1 MSDGKKRFKLFS
13 ELEATSTKD
22 WLVDKFL
29 GAGEQSAQ
37 YGRPGDG
44 KSVLAEDMGL
54 HVSSGMPWHGR
65 PVRRGLVV
73 YFALERSQLVA
84 RRAVAF
90 RKKHGVSD
98 LPFAIVSGVWDFRDR
113 RTITQ
118 VLEIIREIEAA
129 TGEQI
134 VLVIID
140 TLSRALCGGDENG
153 KDMGAV
159 VSTTGWL
166 QQETG
171 AHVMLVHHIPQ
182 DGAERLRGHGSLLG
196 AMDTTIYVEKRGNI
210 RTATIIKANDAEEGE
225 QITFTLESVPIGAET
240 NAPVVVPAENAMRAK
255 SVEPSLTKNQQTL
268 FSLLSGAGAAGLTT
282 EQWNEQARAVD
293 IGTRR
298 KADLYDIRAALK
310 SKGLIR
316 QYGDRWN
323 VC

>member
-44 KSVLAEDMGL
+44 KSVWLRTWGCMSHRECLAQG
-54 HVSSGMPWHGR
+54 W
-65 PVRRGLVV
+65 PVRRGLMSSSPWSE
-73 YFALERSQLVA
+73 ANLS
-84 RRAVAF
+84 RAAQCV

-118 VLEIIREIEAA
+118 TLEIIREIEAA
-129 TGEQI
+129 TGERI

-140 TLSRALCGGDENG
+140 TLREPCAWDENG
-153 KDMGAV
+153 KDMVLSSALLAGYSKRLAPTLCW
-159 VSTTGWL
+159 STTFPRTV
-166 QQETG
+166 E
-171 AHVMLVHHIPQ
+171 H
-182 DGAERLRGHGSLLG
+182 LRGHGSLLG

-240 NAPVVVPAENAMRAK
+240 NAPVVLPAENAMRAK
-255 SVEPSLTKNQQTL
+255 SVEPEPHKKS
-268 FSLLSGAGAAGLTT
+268 AD
-282 EQWNEQARAVD
+282 AVFVVVWGRGGRPD
-293 IGTRR
+293 HRT
-298 KADLYDIRAALK
+298 
-310 SKGLIR
+310 
-316 QYGDRWN
+316 
-323 VC
+323 VE